1 MKYDNNKEKQKHMH
15 KLNTTLE
22 TLNSKH
28 LQNIIIY
35 IDQPLKFT
43 GFKKENTTRTR
54 NVDHY
59 WMKEGRRGLAWNAYA
74 TELAL

>member
-1 MKYDNNKEKQKHMH
+1 MRNDNNKEKQKHMH

-35 IDQPLKFT
+35 IDQPLKFMVSKRIT
-43 GFKKENTTRTR
+43 
-54 NVDHY
+54 
-59 WMKEGRRGLAWNAYA
+59 RRGHEICGSLLD
-74 TELAL
+74 EGGEERFSME